1 MVAAEADGA
10 GAAAQPSFKRATLT
24 KGRIKTL
31 REPGHH
37 YASFDR
43 DDAALKTDWASLTAV
58 QKEGALDKIGVYAVA
73 DLGSLAW
80 LKKVAGML
88 GKSGPD
94 LADHLDENTRT
105 NEERHF
111 GVLEWLGGGER
122 PLPSVVR
129 AQLAARI
136 SSPAHPF
143 WHLSIAARLTSTS
156 NCRSHAALTARHRR
170 KGRRVDGGPPR
181 VRVVIQR
188 EILSACTDGEQCMS
202 SVQARCPNYAT

>member
-94 LADHLDENTRT
+94 LASHLDENTRT
-105 NEERHF
+105 NEARYF
-111 GVLEWLGGGER
+111 DVLEWLGGGER
-122 PLPSVVR
+122 PFPSVVR
-129 AQLAARI
+129 Y
-136 SSPAHPF
+136 P
-143 WHLSIAARLTSTS
+143 
-156 NCRSHAALTARHRR
+156 
-170 KGRRVDGGPPR
+170 
-181 VRVVIQR
+181 
-188 EILSACTDGEQCMS
+188 
-202 SVQARCPNYAT
+202 ARCPHLVPRPPLLAPFHCGATNVYFRLPSPVPRGSDGSL